1 MSYLKVKM
9 DCPYIKGK
17 PEHDTEEDKEIC
29 LNCPLYPLPCVHEF
43 EVRRDKPNIKRAKAV
58 RNAEIRNL
66 SDEGKTTR
74 ELAKE
79 FRLSERT
86 IQGIT
91 QKNAKKVA

>member
-1 MSYLKVKM
+1 M
-9 DCPYIKGK
+9 DCPFIKGK

-29 LNCPLYPLPCVHEF
+29 LNCPRWPLPCVYEF
-43 EVRRDKPNIKRAKAV
+43 EARRDKPNIKRAKAE

-66 SDEGKTTR
+66 STEGKTTI
-74 ELAKE
+74 ELAE
-79 FRLSERT
+79 LFGLSERT